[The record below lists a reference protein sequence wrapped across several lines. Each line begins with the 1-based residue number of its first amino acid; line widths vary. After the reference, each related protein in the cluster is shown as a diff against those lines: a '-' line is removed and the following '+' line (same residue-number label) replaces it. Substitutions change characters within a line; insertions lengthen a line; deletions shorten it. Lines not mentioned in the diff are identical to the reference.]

1 MKVLKR
7 MFKLVIII
15 LIILTMATV
24 IINIHIV
31 ASTRE
36 YIFDNLDSVP
46 ERYTAIVLGAGVK
59 NNHPSPIFQERI
71 RTGTTL
77 LQNGKVHKM
86 LVTGDHGQKKYD
98 EVNTAFN
105 YIVQYYKTNPDDI
118 FLDHAGF
125 STYESMYRAR
135 DVFQVKDAI
144 VITQN
149 FHIHRSVYIARQLGI
164 DAVGCRTINIYQYP
178 KMSLLKWNI
187 RELLARVKTFFLI
200 KTNAKPTYLGEP
212 ISITGSG
219 IETQGM

>member
-1 MKVLKR
+1 MKKLK
-7 MFKLVIII
+7 KLFVFVFII
-15 LIILTMATV
+15 LIIITIATV

-31 ASTRE
+31 SSTRK
-36 YIFDNLDSVP
+36 YIYDNLDSVP
-46 ERYTAIVLGAGVK
+46 ERYTAIVLGAGVR
-59 NNHPSPIFQERI
+59 NGHPTPIFQERLQ
-71 RTGTTL
+71 TGEEL
-77 LQNGKVHKM
+77 ISKGKAHKM
-86 LVTGDHGQKKYD
+86 LITGDHGQKKYD
-98 EVNTAFN
+98 EVNTALQFIKN
-105 YIVQYYKTNPDDI
+105 NHSDTDFI

-144 VITQN
+144 VITQD

-178 KMSLLKWNI
+178 KMSLIKWNI

-212 ISITGSG
+212 IPITGSG